1 MREIDNIVDFKN
13 YINKLDKM
21 ASKVDMTK
29 PNTIL
34 PQENDKSVSERLKK
48 FFDVAD
54 GNSIWN
60 D

>member
-1 MREIDNIVDFKN
+1 MREINNIVDFKT
-13 YINKLDKM
+13 YINKLDNM
-21 ASKVDMTK
+21 ASQVDMTK
-29 PNTIL
+29 PNSVM
-34 PQENDKSVSERLKK
+34 PQQNDKSVSERLKK